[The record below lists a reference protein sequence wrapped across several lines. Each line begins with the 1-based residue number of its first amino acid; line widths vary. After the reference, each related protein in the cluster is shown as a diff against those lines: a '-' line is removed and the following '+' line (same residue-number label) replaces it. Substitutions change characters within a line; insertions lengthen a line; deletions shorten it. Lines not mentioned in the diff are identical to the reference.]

1 MIFGGQ
7 RSITL
12 PCLHII
18 GTHDVQSVEILQKPP
33 YVYVKC
39 GYALD
44 SQARGCCVKVET
56 QSTSQSVK
64 IPRDGNSTY
73 EKLGPLDNGTYT
85 FIVSDWEKNS
95 MECHFSRIV
104 DQKNVTI
111 GTTND
116 NIDPG

>member
-1 MIFGGQ
+1 MQ
-7 RSITL
+7 CSITL
-12 PCLHII
+12 PCLHIT
-18 GTHDVQSVEILQKPP
+18 GTYDVQSVEILQKPP

-39 GYALD
+39 SYALD

-56 QSTSQSVK
+56 QNTSHSLK
-64 IPRDGNSTY
+64 IARDGHSAY

-85 FIVSDWEKNS
+85 FAVSVWEKNS
-95 MECHFSRIV
+95 MECHFSQIV

-116 NIDPG
+116 NIDPGM